1 MKKQKK
7 TWITINNQFIFDS
20 TEARHFHVTYLPT
33 QGFQNDV
40 SILSADFKQ
49 KAHFSYV
56 EKIPD
61 DQRFHCN
68 LTVRTPDVF
77 PRRCV

>member
-7 TWITINNQFIFDS
+7 TRTTIINRFIFDS
-20 TEARHFHVTYLPT
+20 IEARHFHVTCLT
-33 QGFQNDV
+33 THGFENDV
-40 SILSADFKQ
+40 SILNADFTQ
-49 KAHFSYV
+49 KAHFSYA

-61 DQRFHCN
+61 DQRFRCN

-77 PRRCV
+77 PRRYV